1 MSRVIF
7 VNTKPSALEEG
18 EYLIPQPNF
27 LEEIALHRTKA
38 PRNNLTGNYH
48 LRMIAD
54 SIAAKYDP
62 ENMTAY
68 SVKAHLYEGRSFSSD
83 EELNDIVVSMIE
95 SCYPKVLVKYLEHK
109 ILNRPVDAKKIIIVR
124 SDLIP
129 DELAASICIRNGL
142 ALGEDKSEETS
153 VAVSKPKKVVGKP
166 ALTKEQVELLKAQQD

>member
-1 MSRVIF
+1 MSRVTF
-7 VNTKPSALEEG
+7 VNTKPESLETG
-18 EYLIPQPNF
+18 EHLIPEPNF

-68 SVKAHLYEGRSFSSD
+68 SVRAHLYEGRSFTSD

-124 SDLIP
+124 SELIP
-129 DELAASICIRNGL
+129 DELVASVCIKNGL
-142 ALGEDKSEETS
+142 IIGEDKEEST

-166 ALTKEQVELLKAQQD
+166 AVTKEQAELLKAQQD